1 MTVRDEVLGMI
12 GDVCALPEPGLS
24 EDSAFKDISIDSLSF
39 IELIVAIEDRY
50 GIGFDGD
57 ELNIYGY
64 GTVGDFVDTVE
75 RRIEIGTAE

>member
-12 GDVCALPEPGLS
+12 GKACALPEPTLS
-24 EDSAFKDISIDSLSF
+24 FDSMFKDISIDSLSF

-75 RRIEIGTAE
+75 RRIVIGTAE